1 VPDGLAATVV
11 GWVLETRH
19 AQGRKLG
26 GEVVVGGVGV
36 EEGFIAVTGGEEGLL
51 LVRGQAKGVVG
62 VGCRVAYEWPWWEVE
77 VQGRVWRMCVFW
89 SVVDGVVEGDDE
101 MLF

>member
-1 VPDGLAATVV
+1 
-11 GWVLETRH
+11 
-19 AQGRKLG
+19 LG

-51 LVRGQAKGVVG
+51 LVRGQVKGVVG